1 MGGIGGTRSR
11 LFDGQSMIREIVAWL
26 CICPGDERMFEA
38 DRRKLD
44 RIVVPVLQGMDGVY
58 VDAVLMELG
67 TKLKAATA
75 FTKLDLFARYL
86 AG

>member
-1 MGGIGGTRSR
+1 
-11 LFDGQSMIREIVAWL
+11 
-26 CICPGDERMFEA
+26 MFEA